1 MTLRSRSRSLV
12 TIGVPT
18 AGSTN
23 AYGDVED
30 VYTETEVSVW
40 LSPTGSS
47 EDNIDRE
54 TRTRTW
60 KVLIDAAV
68 ADALPLTGD
77 CTVTID
83 GSTCRILGEPEL
95 YSGHRG
101 AHHYEF
107 TAEEVL
113 G

>member
-1 MTLRSRSRSLV
+1 MTLRTRSRSLV
-12 TIGVPT
+12 TIGVPG

-23 AYGDVED
+23 EYGDLEPT
-30 VYTETEVSVW
+30 YTETEVNVFLGNPSAV
-40 LSPTGSS
+40 
-47 EDNIDRE
+47 EDNVDRE
-54 TRTRTW
+54 TRSRTW
-60 KVLIDAAV
+60 TVFIDAAK

-83 GSTCRILGEPEL
+83 GVACRVLGEPKL
-95 YSGHRG
+95 FAGHRG
-101 AHHYEF
+101 PHHYEF